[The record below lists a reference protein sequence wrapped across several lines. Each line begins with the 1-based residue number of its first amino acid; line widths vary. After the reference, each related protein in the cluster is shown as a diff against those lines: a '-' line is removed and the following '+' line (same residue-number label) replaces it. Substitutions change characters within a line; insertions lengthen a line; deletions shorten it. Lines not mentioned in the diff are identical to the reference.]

1 MGGALFQAAWLQA
14 GAGAAAAWIPA
25 GPGAAATGRWWVLV
39 LVFAASVYLT
49 WGLLQAWE
57 AWRENTVSRRL
68 EELHRHSRRRTLKL
82 APMVAMEGPLPG
94 EQEARSLRERL
105 VAEAEARLRGG
116 RLLEGV
122 QRKLARARMRLRAVE
137 LLALQAG
144 SGIVGGLAGL
154 LLTRHWLG
162 AVLAGF
168 LGLWVPDLYVSW
180 RYHRR
185 LREFNDQLPD
195 ALTLMANSLKAGYSF
210 LQAADV
216 VAQELPP
223 PIAEEFAWLV
233 KETRVNIPLEDAL
246 ANLLD
251 RVPSRDLDLAVT
263 AVLIQK
269 QVGGNLAGV
278 LERTAETIRERVRLQ
293 GQVRTLTAQ
302 GRLSGWI
309 LGLLPV
315 ALFFLLMIISPTY
328 VAPLLQQ
335 PLGWMLLGA
344 AGVMQVTGAL
354 VIRALIRVEV

>member
-1 MGGALFQAAWLQA
+1 MEGVVVQAAGWLRA
-14 GAGAAAAWIPA
+14 GMG
-25 GPGAAATGRWWVLV
+25 TVLSGRWWLLI
-39 LVFAASVYLT
+39 LVFVAAVYLT

-68 EELHRHSRRRTLKL
+68 EELHRHSRRRNLKL
-82 APMVAMEGPLPG
+82 APMLAMEAPPP
-94 EQEARSLRERL
+94 EEKEARSLRERL

-116 RLLEGV
+116 KLLEGV
-122 QRKLARARMRLRAVE
+122 QRKLGRARLRLRAVE
-137 LLALQAG
+137 LLALQG
-144 SGIVGGLAGL
+144 GCGILGGLAGL
-154 LLTRHWLG
+154 VLTRHWLG
-162 AVLAGF
+162 AALAG
-168 LGLWVPDLYVSW
+168 LAGLWAPDLYVTW

-185 LREFNDQLPD
+185 LKEFNEQLPD

-216 VAQELPP
+216 VARELPP

-251 RVPSRDLDLAVT
+251 RVPSGDLDLVVT

-293 GQVRTLTAQ
+293 GQIRTLTAQ

-309 LGLLPV
+309 LGVLPV
-315 ALFFLLMIISPTY
+315 ALFLLLMVMSPSY
-328 VAPLLQQ
+328 VAPLLQK

-344 AGVMQVTGAL
+344 AAVMQVTGAL